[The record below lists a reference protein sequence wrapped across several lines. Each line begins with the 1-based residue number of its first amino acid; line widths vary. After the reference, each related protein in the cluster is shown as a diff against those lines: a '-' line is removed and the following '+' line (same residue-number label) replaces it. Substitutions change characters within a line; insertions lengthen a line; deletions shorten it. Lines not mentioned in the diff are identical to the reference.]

1 LQAWETSKY
10 IRTGAETQHLR
21 VVGVIN
27 EFWLYANDEL
37 LAYVRDEAGPFYEG
51 GLGMHVTNSGG
62 EGTVSYTFDNLRV
75 YVPGESS
82 DSE

>member
-1 LQAWETSKY
+1 LQAWETSEH
-10 IRTGAETQHLR
+10 IRTGVEMQRLR

-37 LAYVRDEAGPFYEG
+37 LTYVRDEEGPFYEG
-51 GLGMHVTNSGG
+51 GLGMQATNPGG
-62 EGTVSYTFDNLRV
+62 EGTVSYDNLRV
-75 YVPGESS
+75 YVPGEFS